1 VNPRLRSSCL
11 FLASL
16 FSLSVAGVPLPT
28 INVEALRL
36 FNSDVPVAFQFEK
49 AIPDHDLPGTQDLTA
64 KNVRTGKSGSW
75 ERARERSSDHGLIRD
90 LLHQAPVNPGFA
102 SKLDLCSEFTKPD
115 SLVIRSMGTPKNHRS
130 PPV

>member
-1 VNPRLRSSCL
+1 MRSSCL

-28 INVEALRL
+28 INREALRL
-36 FNSDVPVAFQFEK
+36 FNSDVPVAFQFEQ
-49 AIPDHDLPGTQDLTA
+49 ATSDHELPSTQDLTA
-64 KNVRTGKSGSW
+64 KRSLDGKSGSC
-75 ERARERSSDHGLIRD
+75 EHVRERSSDHGLIRD
-90 LLHQAPVNPGFA
+90 LLHQAPVNPGFG

>member
-1 VNPRLRSSCL
+1 M
-11 FLASL
+11 FLASW
-16 FSLSVAGVPLPT
+16 FVLSVAGLTPAG
-28 INVEALRL
+28 IDQDALRL
-36 FNSDVPVAFQFEK
+36 FNSDLPVAFHFEESTS
-49 AIPDHDLPGTQDLTA
+49 DQELPSTQNFTA
-64 KNVRTGKSGSW
+64 KNAGSAKARLD

>member
-1 VNPRLRSSCL
+1 MNSGLRASCL
-11 FLASL
+11 FLASW
-16 FSLSVAGVPLPT
+16 FSLSIAGLPLAA
-28 INVEALRL
+28 IDLDASRL
-36 FNSDVPVAFQFEK
+36 LDSDVPVAFHFEESTS
-49 AIPDHDLPGTQDLTA
+49 DHELPSTQNLTA
-64 KNVRTGKSGSW
+64 KNAGSAKAGFG

-90 LLHQAPVNPGFA
+90 LLHQAPVNPGFG

>member
-1 VNPRLRSSCL
+1 MKAGLRSSCL

-16 FSLSVAGVPLPT
+16 FALSVAGVPLPT
-28 INVEALRL
+28 VNLEALRL
-36 FNSDVPVAFQFEK
+36 FNSDVPLAFQFEK
-49 AIPDHDLPGTQDLTA
+49 VTPDHELPSTQDLTSKGA
-64 KNVRTGKSGSW
+64 RSGRPGSW

-115 SLVIRSMGTPKNHRS
+115 SLVLRSMGTPKNHRS